1 MKIKS
6 LKGIVSC
13 FLALL
18 ILIGTLPTISVSAL
32 AEITTDDGFVY
43 KRFSGEIWI
52 TDYVGDAVELTVP
65 NEIDGYPV
73 VNFDSA
79 FEDCTSI
86 KEVMISDGIISIDG
100 RAFSGCTNLKSVDI
114 PDSVTNIGA
123 FAFYDCSNLKDVIIP
138 NGVISIEESA
148 FSHCSSIESISIP
161 ETVVSVGPNAF
172 WRCTALKSI
181 SLPSTVKYVFSDAF
195 EDTAYYNDGTNW
207 EDCVLYIGSI
217 LIDADDYMI
226 RDHYTV
232 KEGTTCIAFNA
243 FDYCSDLTGITIPE
257 GVVRISDHAFDG
269 CRNLVEIDI
278 PDSVIAIG
286 NDAFYNTGYYNNHDN
301 WENDNWEY
309 NVLYIDTALYK
320 VDDTYF
326 ADEFVVKDGTTC
338 IADYAFNNCTGYK
351 SITIPEGVRHI
362 GDGAFGGC
370 ENLSTLYLPSSVA
383 SIGDFAF
390 RGTNALTDIYFNGSE
405 SEWNSISVDYSAL
418 NNSLQN
424 ATIHFADD
432 IPVIPSQPVSLT
444 ECTITLDN
452 TVYTYDGTAK
462 EPEVTV
468 KHGST
473 TLLKDTDYTV
483 SYIDNTKV
491 GTATVTVK
499 GIGAFTGTVIK
510 EFTINE
516 EEVKTTPI
524 TDCTVTLSKTSF
536 TYDGKEKKPDVT
548 VKYNTK
554 TLVKDT
560 DYTVSYSNNLNAGSA
575 TVTVTGIGNYTGT
588 ASRSFLIV
596 NASTPF
602 TWGQDNWNF
611 DNSYTYFGRD
621 TYRKQISAEYQNAL
635 KANLTNSE
643 YQTVFEG
650 SAYSYAWLDDTWGG
664 SCYGMSSLTMLSKE
678 GLFPYSSYKTG
689 ATALNDLNVPNKDAK
704 LNSLITYYQM
714 LQIKSV
720 IQQQYRT
727 VPYRT
732 HSENIQNILTLLD
745 SNSTVL
751 LGFKKSGWGG
761 HAILA
766 YGYEYGSWSFN
777 GVTYDGC
784 IKICD
789 PNASKAYDSDANIYF
804 NTKTYNWAIPLYS
817 YVPITSAAGAVFNY
831 IGADLGQIN
840 EGGYLSGFSGNGAEN
855 YVARIDAT
863 AISENRTVSKVAES
877 NGSYMNKNTAP
888 GEIVEDYSYV
898 LGGESEGTVGYTL
911 FDSES
916 AYRVAQPNPV
926 ELQLSM
932 DYENCNMTGG
942 SSAGS
947 SVLFDNIGY
956 VQVEGEAADFN
967 ISMTFDS
974 DYPTDWFTMQV
985 SGSGTN
991 KASLEKVESGYVLS
1005 ADNMENITVTA
1016 NNKDTIATVS
1026 FSADYPQVFIY
1037 EIDVNTIG
1045 VSVDADNN
1053 GTYETNLFTGEQ
1065 HILTGDVN
1073 TDGVVNVKDATTIQK
1088 HLASLIT
1095 LESNALNV
1103 ADYDADSKVTIKDAT
1118 AIQKHIAG
1126 IK

>member
-1 MKIKS
+1 MNTKS
-6 LKGIVSC
+6 LKRIFSC
-13 FLALL
+13 VLALL
-18 ILIGTLPTISVSAL
+18 ILVNVLPIISVSAV

-52 TDYVGDAVELTVP
+52 TDYVGDAVYLTIP

-79 FEDCTSI
+79 FEDCTNI
-86 KEVMISDGIISIDG
+86 KEVTVSDGITSIDG
-100 RAFSGCTNLKSVDI
+100 RAFSGCTSLESVNI

-123 FAFYDCSNLKDVIIP
+123 FAFYDCSNLKDIAIP
-138 NGVISIEESA
+138 YGVINIEESA
-148 FSHCSSIESISIP
+148 FSYCSSIESITIP
-161 ETVVSVGPNAF
+161 DSVITIGPNAF
-172 WRCTALKSI
+172 WKCTALKDI
-181 SLPSTVKYVFSDAF
+181 SLPSSLKYVFSDAF

-217 LIDADDYMI
+217 LIDADDYTI

-232 KEGTTCIAFNA
+232 REGTTCIAFNA
-243 FDYCSDLTGITIPE
+243 FDYCNDLTGITIPE

-286 NDAFYNTGYYNNHDN
+286 NDAFYNTGYYNDYDK

-320 VDDTYF
+320 VDDTHF
-326 ADEFVVKDGTTC
+326 ADEFIVKDGTTC
-338 IADYAFNNCTGYK
+338 IADYAFNNCTSYK

-362 GDGAFGGC
+362 GDGTFGGC
-370 ENLSTLYLPSSVA
+370 EKLSSLYLPKSVT

-390 RGTNALTDIYFNGSE
+390 RGTDALTDVYFNGTE
-405 SEWNSISVDYSAL
+405 TEWNSISVDYSAL

-432 IPVIPSQPVSLT
+432 TPVIPSQPVSLT
-444 ECTITLDN
+444 DCTITLDN

-483 SYIDNTKV
+483 SYTDNTKV

-499 GIGAFTGTVIK
+499 GIGDFTGTVIK
-510 EFTINE
+510 EFTIE
-516 EEVKTTPI
+516 AEEVEAIPVTE
-524 TDCTVTLSKTSF
+524 CSVTLSQTSY
-536 TYDGKEKKPDVT
+536 TYDGKSKQPEVT
-548 VKYNTK
+548 VKYNNK
-554 TLVKDT
+554 TLVEDT
-560 DYTVSYSNNLNAGSA
+560 DYTVSYSNNTNAGSA
-575 TVTVTGIGNYTGT
+575 TVTITGKGNYTGT
-588 ASRSFLIV
+588 TSRSFLIV
-596 NASTPF
+596 NSSTPF
-602 TWGQDNWNF
+602 TWGKDNWNF

-643 YQTVFEG
+643 YQMVFEG
-650 SAYSYAWLDDTWGG
+650 SGYSYAWLDDTWGG

-689 ATALNDLNVPNKDAK
+689 ATALNDLNVPNKDAT

-727 VPYRT
+727 IPYRT
-732 HSENIQNILTLLD
+732 HSENIQSILTLLD
-745 SNSTVL
+745 SNSAVL

-789 PNASKAYDSDANIYF
+789 PNASKAYDVDANIYF

-840 EGGYLSGFSGNGAEN
+840 EGGYLSGTSGNSAEA
-855 YVARIDAT
+855 YVARIDA
-863 AISENRTVSKVAES
+863 ASISENRTVSKVAES

-888 GEIVEDYSYV
+888 GEIVEDYSYI

-911 FDSES
+911 FDAES
-916 AYRVAQPNPV
+916 AYKISQPNPV

-932 DYENCNMTGG
+932 DYENSNMTGG
-942 SSAGS
+942 SSAGT

-967 ISMTFDS
+967 VSMTFDS

-985 SGSGTN
+985 TGSAAN
-991 KASLEKVESGYVLS
+991 VASLKKAEGGYILS
-1005 ADNMENITVTA
+1005 ADNMENIVVTA
-1016 NNKDTIATVS
+1016 NNKETTATVS
-1026 FSADYPQVFIY
+1026 FSTEYTEVYIY
-1037 EIDVNTIG
+1037 EIDVDTIG
-1045 VSVDADNN
+1045 INVDADNN
-1053 GTYETNLFTGEQ
+1053 GTYETNLLTGEAEV
-1065 HILTGDVN
+1065 LTGDVN
-1073 TDGVVNVKDATTIQK
+1073 TDGAVNIKDATTIQK

-1095 LESNALNV
+1095 LESGALDA

-1118 AIQKHIAG
+1118 AIQKFIAG